1 MSLKDEFKKMVGQLE
16 NSFSIP
22 PVEAV
27 FLPPFY
33 RGGQPKDSQFMAL
46 VLRGGATGIS
56 YILLPDSEEGA
67 YNALQ
72 PGELT
77 GRYPQEFA
85 FEFGGD
91 DPVREMIG
99 MASINAICQYV
110 MKETNFPL
118 DQTTNPL
125 GLISVNKEDRIGMV
139 GLFSGL
145 VNTIRKAGAEL
156 VIIEKR
162 EHLAEKY
169 HDIPITTDITRL
181 AGCNKILC
189 TGTTVL
195 NNSLD
200 DILQHCSP
208 DTFISVVGPT
218 AGYFPDPLFAC
229 GVDVVGGRV
238 VKDSTDFLRRL
249 SERER
254 WEDSTLK
261 TCFQKN
267 TYRTILN
274 NR

>member
-16 NSFSIP
+16 SNFSVP
-22 PVEAV
+22 PVAGV

-33 RGGQPKDSQFMAL
+33 KGGQPKDSQFIAL
-46 VLRGGATGIS
+46 ALEGGATGIS
-56 YILLPDSEEGA
+56 YILLPDNKEEA

-72 PGELT
+72 PSELT

-85 FEFGGD
+85 LEFGSD
-91 DPVREMIG
+91 DPVKEMIS
-99 MASINAICQYV
+99 MASINAICQHV
-110 MKETNFPL
+110 IKETNFQL
-118 DQTTNPL
+118 DHTTDPL
-125 GLISVNKEDRIGMV
+125 GLISINREDRIGMV

-145 VNTIRKAGAEL
+145 INTIRKAGAEL
-156 VIIEKR
+156 VIIEKKER
-162 EHLAEKY
+162 LVEKY
-169 HDIPITTDITRL
+169 RDMPITTDITRL
-181 AGCNKILC
+181 SGCNKILC
-189 TGTTVL
+189 TGTAVL

-200 DILQHCSP
+200 DVLRHCSP

-238 VKDSTDFLRRL
+238 VKDSTEFMRRL
-249 SERER
+249 SERKR

>member
-1 MSLKDEFKKMVGQLE
+1 MSLKDEFKKMIGELGS
-16 NSFSIP
+16 SFSIP
-22 PVEAV
+22 PIEAV
-27 FLPPFY
+27 FLPPFC

-46 VLRGGATGIS
+46 VLKGGATGIS
-56 YILLPDSEEGA
+56 YILLPDSREGT

-72 PGELT
+72 PRELA

-85 FEFGGD
+85 LEFGGD
-91 DPVREMIG
+91 DPVGEMIG
-99 MASINAICQYV
+99 MASINAICQHV
-110 MKETNFPL
+110 MKATNFPL
-118 DQTTNPL
+118 DHTTNPL
-125 GLISVNKEDRIGMV
+125 GLITLNREDRIGMV

-145 VNTIRKAGAEL
+145 VNTIRKVGAEL

-162 EHLAEKY
+162 ERLVEKY
-169 HDIPITTDITRL
+169 RDIPITTDITRL
-181 AGCNKILC
+181 AGCNKVLC

-200 DILQHCSP
+200 DILKHCSP
-208 DTFISVVGPT
+208 DAFISVVGPT

-249 SERER
+249 TERKR

-261 TCFQKN
+261 TCFQKK
-267 TYRTILN
+267 TYSTILN
-274 NR
+274 SR

>member
-1 MSLKDEFKKMVGQLE
+1 MGLKDEFKRMVGQLE

-22 PVEAV
+22 PIEAV

-46 VLRGGATGIS
+46 VLKGGATGIS

-67 YNALQ
+67 YNAPQ
-72 PGELT
+72 PRELT
-77 GRYPQEFA
+77 GRYPREFA
-85 FEFGGD
+85 LEFGGD
-91 DPVREMIG
+91 DPVGEM
-99 MASINAICQYV
+99 
-110 MKETNFPL
+110 
-118 DQTTNPL
+118 
-125 GLISVNKEDRIGMV
+125 IGMV

-162 EHLAEKY
+162 ERLAEKY

-181 AGCNKILC
+181 AGCTKILC

-208 DTFISVVGPT
+208 DAFISVVGPT

-238 VKDSTDFLRRL
+238 VKDSADFLRRL

-261 TCFQKN
+261 TCFQRN